1 LVTEGQAIIYPQY
14 FAPCTAT
21 REQYLTA
28 ESNARAQRL
37 AFWSEENPIFPW
49 EWRRA
54 DRSPVAPAEPIPSTT
69 IAPSSA
75 LPACATN
82 GGDCDCKDF
91 STQQQARQVLAAAP
105 GDPHRLDGDRDGI
118 PCESLP

>member
-1 LVTEGQAIIYPQY
+1 
-14 FAPCTAT
+14 
-21 REQYLTA
+21 LTA
-28 ESNARAQRL
+28 ESNARAQRI
-37 AFWSEENPIFPW
+37 AFWSEENPILPW

-54 DRSPVAPAEPIPSTT
+54 DRAPFPATPTELIPPAV

-75 LPACATN
+75 LPAYAAN